1 MGEILLKNTAPLHNF
16 LMTLK
21 FLLKKGRG
29 GAVAQRFKKWRTSR
43 WRKLKKVAR
52 AQHWCI

>member
-43 WRKLKKVAR
+43 WHKLKKVAR
-52 AQHWCI
+52 AQH